1 MARALFG
8 CRGHRRLYWRDAI
21 DSRPVNDTEQSAP
34 HDPQRREHP
43 RADVRLAGTAHFAD
57 DRALPVWI
65 QNVSRDG
72 MLIVFAAGVA
82 GDVAST
88 GKPVVVE
95 VALTDDHPRIQVRA
109 QVRWTFAFGVGVR
122 IVEADPTMLEQ
133 LRTAVNERLKAV
145 ANSARTWAAQ

>member
-1 MARALFG
+1 VAR
-8 CRGHRRLYWRDAI
+8 CRFHGRPRLYWRDAI
-21 DSRPVNDTEQSAP
+21 DPLPVNDTAQPTTAP

-82 GDVAST
+82 GEVAST

-95 VALTDDHPRIQVRA
+95 VALTDEQPRIRVRA
-109 QVRWTFAFGVGVR
+109 QVRWTFAFGVGVK
-122 IVEADPTMLEQ
+122 IVEADPALMER
-133 LRTAVNERLKAV
+133 LRAAVNERLKAV
-145 ANSARTWAAQ
+145 ASSGTT

>member
-1 MARALFG
+1 M
-8 CRGHRRLYWRDAI
+8 
-21 DSRPVNDTEQSAP
+21 NDTDQPAP
-34 HDPQRREHP
+34 VAREAQRRESP
-43 RADVRLAGTAHFAD
+43 RADVRLAGTARFAD

-72 MLIVFAAGVA
+72 MLLVFAAGVA
-82 GDVAST
+82 SDVAGT

-109 QVRWTFAFGVGVR
+109 QVRWTFAFGVGIK

-133 LRTAVNERLKAV
+133 LRTAVNARLKAV
-145 ANSARTWAAQ
+145 ANPGTT